1 MRGGATVHVFTG
13 EVCEVGHEAMAC
25 DTDPML
31 SRLGRATAAT
41 LRLSDAERERAIGAL
56 KAHYA
61 EGRLSIGEL
70 EARVEQIYRS
80 GTRRDVATPLRD
92 LPLRG
97 VGRLI
102 LDRVQRFQ
110 RALLRTHV
118 VAYAAANASLL
129 CLWEL
134 TGQGFFWPA
143 VFLVPSTV
151 VLGAH
156 AVASRSLTRA
166 LDRFRW

>member
-1 MRGGATVHVFTG
+1 MR
-13 EVCEVGHEAMAC
+13 
-25 DTDPML
+25 
-31 SRLGRATAAT
+31 SRPGRPSAAT

-70 EARVEQIYRS
+70 EARVEQIYRR
-80 GTRRDVATPLRD
+80 GTRRDVARSLRD

-102 LDRVQRFQ
+102 LDRIGRFQ

-118 VAYAAANASLL
+118 VAYATANAFFLGV
-129 CLWEL
+129 WEL
-134 TGQGFFWPA
+134 TGQGVFWPA
-143 VFLVPSTV
+143 LFLVPSTV
-151 VLGAH
+151 LLGGH

-166 LDRFRW
+166 LDRLRW